1 MASHVCVHVEPRAGL
16 PTGEAGCSRPPAEA
30 GPHVCGFLA
39 VSRGMNWDPEPGRGL
54 SLTWSPPAPGW
65 CWKPFSFCPSPTG
78 KTELAVFTK
87 NFRKSS
93 KHPGK
98 KASQKPEPPKPPG
111 RPKNYS
117 TYNQE

>member
-65 CWKPFSFCPSPTG
+65 CWKPFSFCPSPHRENRISCVHKELSEVL
-78 KTELAVFTK
+78 KT
-87 NFRKSS
+87 
-93 KHPGK
+93 PG
-98 KASQKPEPPKPPG
+98 QEGKPEA
-111 RPKNYS
+111 
-117 TYNQE
+117 